1 MNRATLIAGI
11 GGGLVAVAL
20 LAPATGTALGK
31 LARARGAVAEARTA
45 VRAPARA
52 PVPLTAAGLRAPGGN
67 EAAAA
72 GALAARVRKLAAEGG
87 VLVEQA
93 ARVPAGEGVAKLQL
107 RLSGPDKA
115 VVALVDRIE
124 REAPL
129 LRFAAW
135 RATALPGGSVRI
147 EGEAVA
153 AWR

>member
-1 MNRATLIAGI
+1 MNRATLAAGI
-11 GGGLVAVAL
+11 GGGLAALAL

-31 LARARGAVAEARTA
+31 LAQARDAAAEARA
-45 VRAPARA
+45 LMAAPRAR
-52 PVPLTAAGLRAPGGN
+52 PVPLTPAGLRTPGGN
-67 EAAAA
+67 EVAAARGLA
-72 GALAARVRKLAAEGG
+72 ERVRRLAADGG

-93 ARVPAGEGVAKLQL
+93 GRTPGDAGLVRLRL

-115 VVALVDRIE
+115 VAALAARIE

-129 LRFAAW
+129 MRFASW
-135 RATALPGGSVRI
+135 RVTALTGGGLRL

>member
-1 MNRATLIAGI
+1 VNRATLIAGV
-11 GGGLVAVAL
+11 GGGLAAVAL

-31 LARARGAVAEARTA
+31 LARARGAVVEARTA
-45 VRAPARA
+45 ARPPVAA
-52 PVPLTAAGLRAPGGN
+52 PVPLTAPEMRAPGGN
-67 EAAAA
+67 EVAAA
-72 GALAARVRKLAAEGG
+72 GVLVARVRKLAAEGG

-93 ARVPAGEGVAKLQL
+93 ARVPGSAGLTKLKL

-115 VVALVDRIE
+115 VVALTDRIE

-135 RATALPGGSVRI
+135 RASALPGGGLRI

>member
-1 MNRATLIAGI
+1 MNRATLIAGM
-11 GGGLVAVAL
+11 GGGLAAIAL

-31 LARARGAVAEARTA
+31 LARARDAVAQARAVVTGP
-45 VRAPARA
+45 VRAQ
-52 PVPLTAAGLRAPGGN
+52 VPLTAAGLRVPGGS

-93 ARVPAGEGVAKLQL
+93 ARAPAGEGVVRLQL

-115 VVALVDRIE
+115 VVSLTDRLE

-129 LRFAAW
+129 LRLAAW
-135 RATALPGGSVRI
+135 RASALPGGGLRI